1 MISVKGIVQ
10 PNILIYSPLGHSR
23 CRWAFFFIRTDFEKY
38 TVTVQMADKN
48 ITSIQSNPYD
58 SSTSINVFWI
68 EKLRVCKKQFHN

>member
-1 MISVKGIVQ
+1 
-10 PNILIYSPLGHSR
+10 
-23 CRWAFFFIRTDFEKY
+23 
-38 TVTVQMADKN
+38 MADKN